1 MIRCLYTLRNM
12 RIAKEFNW
20 EMGHRLPDHFGKC
33 KNIHGHSYKL
43 MVELDGDLT
52 ENGMV
57 MDYYDLKKIVNPI
70 VENLDHAFM
79 VYEKDSEVIK
89 FLEQIKSKKV
99 IVNFE
104 STVEN
109 ITRYFLAEIKK
120 HNLPSNIHKI
130 KVRVCETP
138 DDYAEEE
145 IELPAKKLNRIT

>member
-1 MIRCLYTLRNM
+1 M

-43 MVELDGDLT
+43 MVELDGDLN

-79 VYEKDSEVIK
+79 VYEKDSQVVE

-109 ITRYFLAEIKK
+109 ITRYFLAEIRK
-120 HNLPSNIHKI
+120 HNLSSNIHKI

-138 DDYAEEE
+138 GDYAEEE
-145 IELPAKKLNRIT
+145 IELPVKKFNKIT